1 MARTIPPS
9 LAPVIEQLELD
20 APAVVTIENLA
31 TLVGR
36 GRGTADV
43 RQLAYELQ
51 REGWLGRL
59 RTRNAW
65 EFLPGSR
72 AGAFSSADRL
82 IEFRAKL
89 AVDPSWSG
97 VLAMESSASLFGL
110 AQHLPVKEV
119 MALPDGAKLPK
130 AFVREWRCVHLDLGP
145 TASTTLNGLP
155 TWTVDAL
162 LVGIAARPSGYHDVA
177 GLAQWLPDALRHI
190 EVAEIVRLLEPLND
204 ATRQRAGYLLSVAG
218 GAELA
223 ETVLEA
229 HPPSQPVWL
238 GPRVRGGRFH
248 RTTMVNDTLLH
259 GYLSIGTGA

>member
-1 MARTIPPS
+1 MARKIPPS

-20 APAVVTIENLA
+20 APAVVTIKDLA
-31 TLVGR
+31 GHAS
-36 GRGTADV
+36 GTADV

-72 AGAFSSADRL
+72 AGAFSSADRF
-82 IEFRAKL
+82 IEFRAKR

-97 VLAMESSASLFGL
+97 VLAMESAASLHSL
-110 AQHLPVKEV
+110 AQRVPEQEV
-119 MALPDGAKLPK
+119 MALPDGEELPK
-130 AFVREWRCVHLDLGP
+130 AFARDWRCVHLDLGP
-145 TASTTLNGLP
+145 SASTMLNGFP

-162 LVGIAARPSGYHDVA
+162 LVGIATRPSGYRDAA
-177 GLAQWLPDALRHI
+177 GLAQWLPDAERHI
-190 EVAEIVRLLEPLND
+190 DVAEIVHLLEPLNE
-204 ATRQRAGYLLSVAG
+204 ATRQRVSYLLSIVG

-223 ETVLEA
+223 RTVLDVY
-229 HPPSQPVWL
+229 PPSQPVWF
-238 GPRVRGGRFH
+238 GPRVKGGRFD

-259 GYLSIGTGA
+259 SYLTIGTGA